1 MDSFSSS
8 KKRMLTLAVLCAVGG
23 SLPVMAAPADGDV
36 VRTKDVIVTATRTE
50 EEVKVVPQNV
60 EVITSEDIEKLGA
73 TDVYQ
78 ALKLA
83 SNVDVTRAG
92 MAGHNVMI
100 RGMSTNHTLILV
112 NGMRRAGEDTSVT
125 QNVYALDRLSLSDIE
140 RIEIVRGPAS
150 AQYGSD
156 ALGGVINIITK
167 KSGAEPS
174 VTVGASTGTSSIN
187 NYYHINFGKQGNF
200 SGSLDMRFSKL
211 RKQMFEDSD
220 GSNYYGPTQDFHFD
234 GNFDLG
240 RNQNLN
246 VNLGYYHEKTSADY
260 VDSSSVMPAGSSL
273 QFSDAMPEIT
283 LTEDFVMESSKNKK
297 EWYDFTRKDFS
308 LAWTGKTSKN
318 DWMIRTYYSYL
329 DKDNNLYNYR
339 SDLPTLN
346 GTMQMGP
353 ISRPISMPMEGM
365 LGGMFPKYDWDKM
378 KYKLFGIEGKDTM
391 AIGEDHL
398 LTFGAEY
405 RTNKVEGTRMGDGG
419 DNVHSED
426 RWGNGVL
433 KTKDYSEKEVDTYA
447 AYIQD
452 EWMVND
458 KLLIIPSVRYDHDS
472 SFGGETTPK
481 IGATYFINDHNR
493 FKANWGKSFKA
504 PTISELYMSM
514 TRAMGPSTV
523 TVLGNPDLQPEEAES
538 WDISYEYDD
547 DKNWGKITY
556 FENDV
561 KNLITSHA
569 LDADGYIN
577 EYINV
582 DKAQINGV
590 ELELGHH
597 FNKNWTVKAT
607 SNWLDA
613 VDKADDSRLDNRAK
627 NITTLQLMYDDL
639 DPYGYSVVLW
649 NQWVNKYRYTTGG
662 TMGGMSGNSESKDAT
677 YSTFNVT
684 VNKKFGKGNRIF
696 AGCDNIFDEKNT
708 NAYLYGRT
716 WVAGAEW
723 TF

>member
-167 KSGAEPS
+167 KSGVKPS

>member
-8 KKRMLTLAVLCAVGG
+8 KKRMLTLAVLCALGG

-167 KSGAEPS
+167 KSGVEPS

-365 LGGMFPKYDWDKM
+365 LGGMFPKYDWDKS

-481 IGATYFINDHNR
+481 IGATYFLNDHNR

-514 TRAMGPSTV
+514 TRAMGRATV

-547 DKNWGKITY
+547 DKTWGKITY

-569 LDADGYIN
+569 LDADGYVN

-582 DKAQINGV
+582 NRAQINGV